1 MRTLVAA
8 MLLTAAAVGCAAVD
22 TSTLPRMVVEF
33 SFAPTN
39 TCQGISPEI
48 RLLGVPDGVTTYDV
62 RLTDLDVPGFHH
74 WAQTLGAA
82 GPVIRAGAGVG
93 YFGPCPPS
101 GTHRYQIEV
110 TARDARGRPLA
121 YGDKTVDAGR

>member
-1 MRTLVAA
+1 MQGQCRAGGPGGRCTMRTLVAA
-8 MLLTAAAVGCAAVD
+8 MLLTAAAAGCAAAD

-82 GPVIRAGAGVG
+82 GPGSPAGGRAAA
-93 YFGPCPPS
+93 PS
-101 GTHRYQIEV
+101 ARARRPAR
-110 TARDARGRPLA
+110 TATRSR
-121 YGDKTVDAGR
+121 